1 MVINFHHGH
10 YLNFISNGGNLPN
23 DIIPTINIYIHA
35 SKLTLALV
43 FVLVLQCCQD
53 PNLDASIV
61 RFCISLGMK
70 NQL

>member
-23 DIIPTINIYIHA
+23 DIIPTINIYKHA

-43 FVLVLQCCQD
+43 QKT
-53 PNLDASIV
+53 
-61 RFCISLGMK
+61 FCFSFAMLSRSKPGCI
-70 NQL
+70 NC